1 MNRGLGHIAKLS
13 GGCLMWVGML
23 AISLLITSLFI
34 RGAAWMSVHA
44 VPWLLALSIIV
55 FLLDLLVFL
64 PLGLF
69 QTTRGFCAKCI
80 YLSSFI
86 FGVTDWLIGFFLC
99 LKLWGIWAVII
110 GLIMMGVGIVPVA
123 ILATLF
129 KGEWGFLLFIIVMT
143 FLTFGMRFLGILL
156 AHKSERKNEEKWH
169 RELDIKL
176 ESELDTIRGDILE

>member
-1 MNRGLGHIAKLS
+1 
-13 GGCLMWVGML
+13 
-23 AISLLITSLFI
+23 
-34 RGAAWMSVHA
+34 
-44 VPWLLALSIIV
+44 
-55 FLLDLLVFL
+55 
-64 PLGLF
+64 
-69 QTTRGFCAKCI
+69 
-80 YLSSFI
+80 
-86 FGVTDWLIGFFLC
+86 
-99 LKLWGIWAVII
+99 
-110 GLIMMGVGIVPVA
+110 MMGVGIVPVA